1 MLEPSRRSADLS
13 QSLAERLTAWAA
25 SRGVTAAGL
34 YAVCGGVA
42 NRVAEI
48 GGSFPERLEGDA
60 GVDGTKQIAL
70 PSARLLVR
78 AASEPEVDDPEILL
92 LAAGVRI
99 QQLAKEL
106 EEHHFQARFR
116 GVEQENLYEVGLAI
130 ASMLDL
136 ENLGE
141 EVLFRAVSLLDARRG
156 ALYLIEDQQYRLLSS
171 FGGGDVE
178 SAFAIDDE
186 RVQALQTEDSD
197 TAHSPLA
204 GSRHVLA
211 VPIEIERSPR
221 GMLLV
226 ADKESRRGVGP
237 FPTSDR
243 RTLSLFANQAA
254 IALENAKLHRLALEK
269 ERLEREMELA
279 AEIQQQL
286 LPKAMPEILGFEV
299 LGWNRPARQVGGD
312 YFDLRQLAD
321 TRWTL
326 VVGDVTGK
334 GMPAALLVSTLHTAL
349 NLLGDRMEIGPDM
362 AARLNRHIFES
373 SSSNKFITM
382 LLAELDSASGIL
394 RYLNAGHN
402 PGLVARADGAVDTLP
417 SGGMPLGLL
426 AHAKFGD
433 AVITMAPGDLV
444 CLYSDGITEAAN
456 AAGDEF
462 GFDRLTDLLLANQD
476 MPLQD
481 LVAKIDEETSA
492 FSAGLPQGDDQT
504 VVLVRRRP

>member
-1 MLEPSRRSADLS
+1 MS
-13 QSLAERLTAWAA
+13 
-25 SRGVTAAGL
+25 AAGL
-34 YAVCGGVA
+34 YASDGGLA
-42 NRVAEI
+42 RRVAAI
-48 GGSFPERLEGDA
+48 GAGFPERLEGDES
-60 GVDGTKQIAL
+60 VEGTQRIDL

-78 AASEPEVDDPEILL
+78 GATEPAADDPEILL
-92 LAAGVRI
+92 LTAGVRI

-130 ASMLDL
+130 ASTLDL

-156 ALYLIEDQQYRLLSS
+156 ALYLIEDRQYRLLSA
-171 FGGGDVE
+171 FGGGEVEESFDV
-178 SAFAIDDE
+178 DDE
-186 RVQALQTEDSD
+186 RAQALQIEDASA
-197 TAHSPLA
+197 TRSPIA
-204 GSRHVLA
+204 GSHHLLA
-211 VPIEIERSPR
+211 VPIEIERDPR

-237 FPTSDR
+237 FPVSDR

-286 LPKAMPEILGFEV
+286 LPKAMPEIRGFEV

-321 TRWTL
+321 NRWTL

-349 NLLGDRMEIGPDM
+349 NLLGDRMTIGPDM

-382 LLAELDSASGIL
+382 LLAELDSASGLL

-402 PGLVARADGAVDTLP
+402 PGLVARAGGEVETLP

-426 AHAKFGD
+426 AQATFGD
-433 AVITMAPGDLV
+433 AAITMAPGDLV

-456 AAGDEF
+456 VAGDEF
-462 GFDRLTDLLLANQD
+462 GLDRLSDLLVANQE
-476 MPLQD
+476 MPLPD
-481 LVAKIDEETSA
+481 LVAKIDEVTSA
-492 FSAGLPQGDDQT
+492 FSTGLPQGDDQT
-504 VVLVRRRP
+504 VVLVRRARQAL